1 MLTIEQVR
9 AKSSAKIATLAE
21 PVRTAATLLVN
32 RCYLRGIM
40 IVITEALRTY
50 AYQNYLYSKG
60 RTLFYEN
67 GEKLEIV
74 TKARGGYS
82 NHNFG
87 YAFDFALLLPN
98 GKTVSWDT
106 KRSDNL
112 DSLPDWS
119 EVVIEGKKLGLEWG
133 GDWRKFVD
141 LPHFQMVFG
150 LSTAQFRAGKRPS
163 GAQIASAL
171 EHMRG
176 SVKPPVE
183 DEQPSIAYKFTA
195 GGKAAG
201 TAIMNGDTAYV
212 PMVDLARYIGVPYA
226 WDNEEKVASLNGR
239 PLQSVKLVDGRVY
252 VQLRAVATAY
262 QKSVFY
268 DSKTR
273 EVGVV

>member
-9 AKSSAKIATLAE
+9 SKSYAKIATLAE
-21 PVRTAATLLVN
+21 PARTAATLLVD

-40 IVITEALRTY
+40 IVITEALRTIE
-50 AYQNYLYSKG
+50 YQNSLYAQG
-60 RTLFYEN
+60 RTKP
-67 GEKLEIV
+67 GQKV
-74 TKARGGYS
+74 TNARGGYS

-133 GDWRKFVD
+133 GDWRSFVD

-150 LSTAQFRAGKRPS
+150 LTTAQFRAGKRPS

-171 EHMRG
+171 ESMRG
-176 SVKPPVE
+176 SVNPPVE
-183 DEQPSIAYKFTA
+183 DEQPSVAYTFTT
-195 GGKAAG
+195 GGKKSG

-212 PMVDLARYIGVPYA
+212 PMVDLARYIGIAYD
-226 WDNEEKVASLNGR
+226 WDNEEKIASLNGKQ
-239 PLQSVKLVDGRVY
+239 LQDVKLVEGRVY
-252 VQLRAVATAY
+252 IRLRSVATAY
-262 QKSVFY
+262 HKSVFY
-268 DSKTR
+268 DSKTK